1 VEISWVVIGRAGWD
15 FEQETP
21 AKNSTMEPRVE
32 DWFKKHFKLKK
43 KIERKSIYSPR
54 QTPPKQEKSIFHKRN
69 PKIAPKIAPKKT
81 AKTRQTLEN
90 LQNENHIRGECG
102 QN

>member
-1 VEISWVVIGRAGWD
+1 
-15 FEQETP
+15 
-21 AKNSTMEPRVE
+21 MEPRVE

-43 KIERKSIYSPR
+43 KIERKKHLFPKT
-54 QTPPKQEKSIFHKRN
+54 TPPPAKQEKSVFHKRN

-90 LQNENHIRGECG
+90 LQNENHIRGNVDKIKF
-102 QN
+102 QNRSIFDFRRA